1 MKKNNVI
8 PRKFHR
14 ITCKMLTGT
23 SENKPGDVLHVYRND
38 SGLCALNTATGKYFY
53 MFPAILRDTQLCEFL
68 EVE

>member
-14 ITCKMLTGT
+14 ITCKMLIET

-38 SGLCALNTATGKYFY
+38 FGLCALNTATGKYFY
-53 MFPAILRDTQLCEFL
+53 MFPAILRDPQMCEFL
-68 EVE
+68 EVF